1 MEGLDKIQT
10 DFFEDDINYQAI
22 LKEIVKQFNEIIPND
37 KNEVYLGY
45 SFRTRQII
53 IQLKKISSIVYK
65 PYDQEFREIIDTQS
79 LCSEFI
85 HTFKESISQIILE
98 VPELEK
104 ILQRIRIFSLKRSRI
119 YQFINY
125 GNSIRQ
131 SFIMLRNQWQNNSN
145 QQEGQKDYQFHN
157 SFNLSSLF
165 QRENETKHN
174 IHENKQK
181 QYKKNIYQFDDIF
194 QLNSESLK
202 DKEMNQDFVNT
213 LNFTEKEFAKTQK
226 RIKIEQLAK
235 DQNYQKK
242 IGFPLMFLSYED
254 DLPWNLSQVIKVDQ
268 DFIEFIGTDLQKNE
282 EISICFFINR
292 KSEFME
298 MINNHYQLQKKNIK
312 GIRELYDFYLYTV
325 ESGDTLFIVTKELVS
340 CDIMHVIKEREK
352 KFQQYTSSDLLQTF
366 KFLTGTLIRIHNQN
380 IYLKN
385 ICSSNIVF
393 SFKDCCWKFDNL
405 TNCVQINLEEAQA
418 KLEDYSQ
425 DFFNWNYIDLHSIFK
440 PEQYEC
446 FKVEGYLGYLNSD
459 LKHLIKCQ
467 HSQISYYD
475 LQAAD
480 RYALGKIF
488 EKILDKLVQLIEILE
503 IKSQP
508 DGFESKAVDFWNRD
522 SNVMLCQ
529 QISQNL
535 ISQDGKLNE
544 NHTTGNVVASEDV
557 QYVPKT
563 FSNKNKFYQELFL
576 ARGYQLI
583 QSKRKAEQHFKN
595 ALQEIQHKSIEG
607 KLEQILLLREISKFY
622 SDFQMNYY
630 EALQKTTESLYLF
643 NQLNTPGSLKLVI
656 QLDLK
661 KLLLQ
666 LGKYQ
671 ECIQFVIL
679 NNNSI
684 EHESYF
690 IFQALNI
697 ESQAQFKIGNIDLAS
712 KTMKKA
718 LNILYQYEKTSLD
731 YLFEVEKAEALQFLG
746 IYQHF
751 EGNHLEAIQNLKR
764 SAKLYM
770 KHTLLEDFCDSLS
783 LAAKSELSILN
794 FKNCIATLEICLKHQ
809 VYSLQQQYLKL
820 IDLLFMASECYRHLN
835 IRQEE
840 TRYISEII
848 KIIKENDI
856 YIDKCPERIQRLL
869 KFEKQIEDLS
879 NIYLPNTKINV
890 SPILPDT
897 NQIYSRFY

>member
-1 MEGLDKIQT
+1 MDSFDDRQT
-10 DFFEDDINYQAI
+10 YFFEDDVNYQAI
-22 LKEIVKQFNEIIPND
+22 LKEIVEFFNLIIPND

-45 SFRTRQII
+45 SFKTRQII
-53 IQLKKISSIVYK
+53 IRLKQISSIVYK
-65 PYDQEFREIIDTQS
+65 PYDEEFREIIDTQS

-104 ILQRIRIFSLKRSRI
+104 ILLRIRIFSLKRPRI
-119 YQFINY
+119 YQFVNY

-131 SFIMLRNQWQNNSN
+131 SSIVLRNQWQNDSN
-145 QQEGQKDYQFHN
+145 QQQGQKDTQFHN
-157 SFNLSSLF
+157 SFNLSSQF
-165 QRENETKHN
+165 QRENERRHN

-181 QYKKNIYQFDDIF
+181 QNKKCIYQFDDIF
-194 QLNSESLK
+194 QFNSDSLK
-202 DKEMNQDFVNT
+202 DRQMKKDFVNT

-226 RIKIEQLAK
+226 SIKIEQLDK
-235 DQNYQKK
+235 DENYQKK

-254 DLPWNLSQVIKVDQ
+254 DLPWNLSQVVKLDQ
-268 DFIEFIGTDLQKNE
+268 DFVEFIGTDLQKNV

-298 MINNHYQLQKKNIK
+298 MTNNHYKLQKKNIK
-312 GIRELYDFYLYTV
+312 GIRELYDFYLYTA
-325 ESGDTLFIVTKELVS
+325 ESGDTFFIVTKELVS

-366 KFLTGTLIRIHNQN
+366 KFLTGTLVRIHNQN

-393 SFKDCCWKFDNL
+393 SLKDCCWKFDNL
-405 TNCVQINLEEAQA
+405 TSCVQINLEEAQA
-418 KLEDYSQ
+418 KLEHYSE
-425 DFFNWNYIDLHSIFK
+425 DFFNWDYIDLHSIFK

-446 FKVEGYLGYLNSD
+446 FKVEGYLGYLNSE
-459 LKHLIKCQ
+459 LKHLIKSQ
-467 HSQISYYD
+467 HSQLSFYD

-488 EKILDKLVQLIEILE
+488 EKILEKLVQLIEILE

-508 DGFESKAVDFWNRD
+508 EGFESKAVDFWNRD
-522 SNVMLCQ
+522 SNVMMCQ
-529 QISQNL
+529 QISQIL
-535 ISQDGKLNE
+535 ISQDAKLNE
-544 NHTTGNVVASEDV
+544 NHTTGSVVGSED
-557 QYVPKT
+557 QKFGPKI
-563 FSNKNKFYQELFL
+563 FSNKNKFYQELSF

-583 QSKRKAEQHFKN
+583 QSKRKAEEHFKN
-595 ALQEIQHKSIEG
+595 ALLEIQHKSIEG
-607 KLEQILLLREISKFY
+607 KLEQILLLREISIFY

-630 EALQKTTESLYLF
+630 EALQKIMESLYLY
-643 NQLNTPGSLKLVI
+643 NQYNENTPKTLKLII

-671 ECIQFVIL
+671 ECIQFVVI
-679 NNNSI
+679 NNNLI

-690 IFQALNI
+690 TFQALNI

-712 KTMKKA
+712 KTMKQA
-718 LNILYQYEKTSLD
+718 LNILYQYEKTNLE
-731 YLFEVEKAEALQFLG
+731 YLFEIEKAEALQFLG

-751 EGNHLEAIQNLKR
+751 ESNHIEAIQNLKR
-764 SAKLYM
+764 AAKLYM
-770 KHTLLEDFCDSLS
+770 KHALLEDFCDSLS

-809 VYSLQQQYLKL
+809 IYSLQQQYLKL

-835 IRQEE
+835 IRHEE

-848 KIIKENDI
+848 KIITENDI
-856 YIDKCPERIQRLL
+856 YLDKCPERIQRML
-869 KFEKQIEDLS
+869 KFEKQIEDLN
-879 NIYLPNTKINV
+879 NIYLPNTKINATR
-890 SPILPDT
+890 I
-897 NQIYSRFY
+897 